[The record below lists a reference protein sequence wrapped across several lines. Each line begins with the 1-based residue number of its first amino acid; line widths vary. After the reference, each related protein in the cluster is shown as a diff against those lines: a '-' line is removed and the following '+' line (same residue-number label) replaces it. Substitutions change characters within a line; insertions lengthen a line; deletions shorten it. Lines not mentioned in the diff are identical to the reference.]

1 MRKTALFIL
10 TLILISSFALWASAD
25 DSRVYGEYTA
35 FVEDVELSEMENA
48 LRAAEENTG
57 VSFRVYFSD
66 GNPTVSEY
74 RMLNELGM
82 SDTDDLAL
90 LLIEY
95 VGGVYYYELFLYGE
109 ADRVINYETS
119 DSILDDPSL
128 YAAIKS
134 GRVREGALRFV
145 RLTETA
151 ISDGRSSAKTRVIVI
166 SILISLL
173 SGIAAVGGVYF
184 SYKRKLKSPIY
195 PLSKYARLSLDYHSD
210 DFLGS
215 SVTRTRINTS
225 SGSGRSGG
233 GGGGSRGRR

>member
-1 MRKTALFIL
+1 MKKIILFVLSLIFLLSFSLTALAEQTRIF
-10 TLILISSFALWASAD
+10 
-25 DSRVYGEYTA
+25 G
-35 FVEDVELSEMENA
+35 EDVSLLDTVERSELENA
-48 LRAAEENTG
+48 LRAAEESSG
-57 VSFRVYFSD
+57 ISFRVYFSD
-66 GNPTVSEY
+66 GQPLVSEY
-74 RMLNELGM
+74 RILSEMGL

-90 LLIEY
+90 LLIERED
-95 VGGVYYYELFLYGE
+95 GIYYYELFLYGE
-109 ADRVINYETS
+109 ADQVINYETS

-128 YAAIKS
+128 YSAIKS
-134 GRVREGALRFV
+134 GRVCEGALRFV

-166 SILISLL
+166 SILIALL
-173 SGIAAVGGVYF
+173 SGIAAAGGVYF

-225 SGSGRSGG
+225 SGGGRSGG